1 MVRKISWFVSIWAAS
16 VIVVG
21 LAAYAMR
28 ALIPH

>member
-1 MVRKISWFVSIWAAS
+1 MVRKLSWFVSIWAAS

-28 ALIPH
+28 AIIPH